1 MTAQGHTLELNH
13 VDALRD
19 AKAKMA
25 ELSSELEALRLAKT
39 ESGGACMPCS
49 SLLIFR
55 DAPSLYGSQS
65 MSILAQSTAASFC
78 FLFVSSAEQDA
89 VFGVILGQ
97 VNDAIVRH

>member
-39 ESGGACMPCS
+39 ESGSACTPRS
-49 SLLIFR
+49 ILLIFR
-55 DAPSLYGSQS
+55 DAFNLYGFRG
-65 MSILAQSTAASFC
+65 MSALVQFIAASF
-78 FLFVSSAEQDA
+78 
-89 VFGVILGQ
+89 
-97 VNDAIVRH
+97 